1 MARTGR
7 SPRYA
12 PVTDRTFRPETPDDD
27 RIVAIGLLTQ
37 RDLAIL
43 GSRFDRVFP
52 VNADDQ
58 DFSNLLE
65 AIDAA
70 DRRHRNLQR

>member
-12 PVTDRTFRPETPDDD
+12 PVTDKTMKSERSDDD

-52 VNADDQ
+52 VDADDQ